1 MDVTWSLALLAG
13 VVSFASPCFLPIV
26 PAYVG
31 YVVGEGPSRRSSALG
46 LSLSFVAGFTVVFVG
61 FWVALGLIGYALG
74 DYRSLLRVGGGVL
87 LVLLGLHVAR
97 LVQFSVLYRKFGFH
111 PRTPTGEAPSHRRA
125 ALLGVGFAAGW
136 SPCIGPVLG
145 GVIGLA
151 STRGS
156 VLEGAVLLLTY
167 AFGLGLPF
175 VAVAVGFDQV
185 RTKLRWLLRHERVVS
200 LGSGVVLI
208 GIGFLMITGT
218 FDQLA
223 ARVPSFGL

>member
-46 LSLSFVAGFTVVFVG
+46 LSISFVAGFTAVFVG
-61 FWVALGLIGYALG
+61 FWVALGLVGYALG
-74 DYRSLLRVGGGVL
+74 DYRDLLRVAGGVL

-97 LVQFSVLYRKFGFH
+97 LVEFSVLYRRFGLH
-111 PRTPTGEAPSHRRA
+111 PKADGAATSHRRA

-156 VLEGAVLLLTY
+156 VLEGAGLLLMY
-167 AFGLGLPF
+167 AAGLGLPF

-185 RTKLRWLLRHERVVS
+185 RSRLRWLLQHERAVS
-200 LGSGVVLI
+200 LVSGLVLI
-208 GIGFLMITGT
+208 GIGFLMISGT

-223 ARVPSFGL
+223 ASVPSLGL